1 MWKYIIFLESNYISL
16 LDFEWRV
23 RRFCFVYQSNIT
35 FMQKHSTSHVIS
47 SLFLYILVTVTL
59 THFLH
64 IFFILDF
71 NYTEV
76 WNTVFF
82 IICSYKSVDYIS
94 IFLLEYIIIIFAF
107 LCSALIVPNMPF
119 MYFCFFCLFWKKK
132 FTKFISWYL
141 GRN

>member
-16 LDFEWRV
+16 LDFEWKV
-23 RRFCFVYQSNIT
+23 TRFCFVYQSNIT
-35 FMQKHSTSHVIS
+35 FMEKHSTSHTIS

-64 IFFILDF
+64 NFFILDF
-71 NYTEV
+71 TYTKV

-82 IICSYKSVDYIS
+82 ITCGLKSVDYIP

-107 LCSALIVPNMPF
+107 LCSALSSTWHAPYVFLLLLSILEEKNS
-119 MYFCFFCLFWKKK
+119 
-132 FTKFISWYL
+132 KFISWYL